1 MAQSKQPVTVS
12 GDFGTDRVRKS
23 GRFRAPQSLVIYHR
37 GPVFT
42 IGRAPFVA
50 GAIHVRNQMRAFK
63 QRERARRWKAFVE
76 RVCLLRGALLWRL
89 SIRPG
94 RTLAEASSPATAH
107 A

>member
-1 MAQSKQPVTVS
+1 MSM
-12 GDFGTDRVRKS
+12 
-23 GRFRAPQSLVIYHR
+23 IYHR
-37 GPVFT
+37 EPVFT

-50 GAIHVRNQMRAFK
+50 GTIHARNQIRVLK

-76 RVCLLRGALLWRL
+76 RVCLLRGALLRRL

-94 RTLAEASSPATAH
+94 RTLAATSSPATAN